1 MLLSCIMFIINY
13 DAELLQIVTAW
24 FIINYDAE
32 LLQIV
37 TTFYYNIR
45 QIDYRL
51 IARGITN

>member
-1 MLLSCIMFIINY
+1 MFIINY
-13 DAELLQIVTAW
+13 DVELLQIVTAW

-37 TTFYYNIR
+37 ATFYYNIR